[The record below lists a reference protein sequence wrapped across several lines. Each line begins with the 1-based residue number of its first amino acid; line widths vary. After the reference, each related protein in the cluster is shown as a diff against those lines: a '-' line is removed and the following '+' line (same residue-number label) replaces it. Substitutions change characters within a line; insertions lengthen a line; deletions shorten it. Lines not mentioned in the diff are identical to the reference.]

1 MNMRFISCAG
11 YYGSGSSAVTDFVS
25 EFNNVS
31 TFGDEE
37 FRFLHDP
44 DGIADLE
51 YNLVENFNRH
61 NSGQAIKRYQKLVK
75 YYNGNLFSRK
85 YGGIFGILWEKY
97 SREYIDQLTDF
108 TYHGWWQ
115 YDLIDRGSV
124 FLFRKRIMN
133 KLFHLTIWRNDPER
147 TLNTM
152 KNEITYCAHPAEGKF
167 IQLTKEYIEK
177 LFDSVRGDK
186 EIIMAD
192 QIVPSSNTERY
203 LRYFDDIHVVI
214 VDRDPRDIF
223 LLEKKH
229 WKDGIIPR
237 DAETFC
243 KWFLYTRENGK
254 HRIIQND
261 RIHYLQFE
269 DMIYHYDETA
279 KKLMNWLGLNP
290 EWHTSKQHFFCPDQS
305 IRNTRLWEKEKCNL
319 SEVRYI
325 EEHLK
330 NYLYDPEERP

>member
-1 MNMRFISCAG
+1 MRFITCAS

-25 EFNNVS
+25 EFENVKS
-31 TFGDEE
+31 LGNTE
-37 FRFLHDP
+37 FRFVHDP

-61 NSGQAIKRYQKLVK
+61 NSGHAIKRYQKLVK
-75 YYNGNLFSRK
+75 YYNGNVLSRK
-85 YGGIFGILWEKY
+85 YSEIFGKEWEKC
-97 SREYIDQLTDF
+97 SNEYIARLTDF

-115 YDLIDRGSV
+115 YDLLDRGPM
-124 FLFRKRIMN
+124 FLFRKRILN
-133 KLFHLTIWRNDPER
+133 KLLHLTVWRNDPGR

-152 KNEITYCAHPAEGKF
+152 KNEITYCAHPSEDKF
-167 IQLTKEYIEK
+167 LSYTKEYINK
-177 LFDSVRGDK
+177 LFDSVRG
-186 EIIMAD
+186 ENQIVITD

-203 LRYFDDIHVVI
+203 LRYFDDIQAVI

-223 LLEKKH
+223 LLEKYH
-229 WKDGIIPR
+229 WKDGVIPNE
-237 DAETFC
+237 AETFC

-254 HRIIQND
+254 HRMIQND

-279 KKLMNWLGLNP
+279 EKLINWLGLKS
-290 EWHTSKQHFFCPDQS
+290 EWHTSKQKYFCPEKS
-305 IRNTRLWEKEKCNL
+305 INNTRLWEKEKCNL

-330 NYLYDPEERP
+330 NYLYNLEEKYE

>member
-1 MNMRFISCAG
+1 MRFITCAS
-11 YYGSGSSAVTDFVS
+11 YYGTGSSAVTDFVS
-25 EFNNVS
+25 EFDNIAK
-31 TFGDEE
+31 FGDEE
-37 FRFLHDP
+37 FRFVHDP

-61 NSGQAIKRYQKLVK
+61 NSGHAIKRYKKLVE
-75 YYNGNLFSRK
+75 YYKGNILSRK
-85 YGGIFGILWEKY
+85 FSGIFGDAWEKY
-97 SREYIDQLTDF
+97 SKEYIDNLTDF

-115 YDLIDRGSV
+115 YDLLDRGPV
-124 FLFRKRIMN
+124 FLFRKRIVN
-133 KLFHLTIWRNDPER
+133 KLLHLTVWRNDPDR

-152 KNEITYCAHPAEGKF
+152 KKEITYCAHPSEDKF
-167 IQLTKEYIEK
+167 IHFTKEYIEK

-186 EIIMAD
+186 EIVMAD

-203 LRYFDDIHVVI
+203 LRYFNDIQVVI

-223 LLEKKH
+223 LLEKYH
-229 WKDGIIPR
+229 WKDGIIPT
-237 DAETFC
+237 DIETFC
-243 KWFLYTRENGK
+243 KWFLYTREDGK
-254 HRIIQND
+254 HREIQND

-279 KKLMNWLGLNP
+279 DKLIKWLGLKP
-290 EWHTSKQHFFCPDQS
+290 EWHTSKQKYFCPDKS
-305 IRNTRLWEKEKCNL
+305 IKNTRLWEKEKCDL

-330 NYLYDPEERP
+330 NYLYNPEEKYV